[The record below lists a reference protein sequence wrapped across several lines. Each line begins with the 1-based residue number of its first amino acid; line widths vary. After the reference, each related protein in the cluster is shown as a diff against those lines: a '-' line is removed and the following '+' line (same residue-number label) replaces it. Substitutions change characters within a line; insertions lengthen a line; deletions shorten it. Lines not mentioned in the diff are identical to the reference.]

1 MRGEQVLQAL
11 LRPTVMVRFI
21 LTGLVGAI
29 FENAVLYALV
39 EVGALSALLA
49 AAVGKEVA
57 TLTVFFINDT
67 WTFKEVT
74 GTKAPFTW
82 RLIRSHLV
90 RALGVIV
97 SLLALYTVLRYTD
110 LYFIAANIV
119 GIGVG
124 FIVNYALEN
133 LVTWKT
139 HKAD

>member
-1 MRGEQVLQAL
+1 MRGGRVLQAL

-39 EVGALSALLA
+39 EAGALSALFA

-57 TLTVFFINDT
+57 TLTVFVINDM

-74 GTKAPFTW
+74 GTQAPFTW
-82 RLIRSHLV
+82 RLVRSHLV

-139 HKAD
+139 HEAD